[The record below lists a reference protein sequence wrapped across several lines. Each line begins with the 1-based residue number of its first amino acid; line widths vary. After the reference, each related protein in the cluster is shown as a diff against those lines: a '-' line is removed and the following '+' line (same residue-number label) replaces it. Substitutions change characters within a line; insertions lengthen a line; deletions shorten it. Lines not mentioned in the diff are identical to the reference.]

1 MKFFLLS
8 ISILFFSHVFSQN
21 SIQLDDSLK
30 ELKLKIQNIALNKGQ
45 FTILHIGDS
54 HMQPNNLSGMTRY
67 LLQKELGNAGRGLIF
82 PYTLAKT
89 NGPKDVTFRSNITWD
104 NAWIIKPHT
113 FDIGL
118 TGISIQSKSN
128 QGHIVWKSGSDTLK
142 YPSSQGFL
150 SFQIQ
155 NCQECK
161 IEVNGR
167 KKSYTSSTLVS
178 DTIHFNMSLD
188 SNKIQFLGGTFR
200 LLDLIEKSSNPG
212 ILYHSTGVA
221 GATFQTYVDNPLFEK
236 ELAYFAPDLVI
247 VSLGTNE
254 SVKKWDEAQF
264 KKNVNAFISSLK
276 KEVPTAKILIVLPN
290 ENYLF
295 VNEKW
300 NYNERIDLVRTAL
313 TNICL
318 EQDLLIYDQHI
329 AMGGKGSM
337 LEWEQKNLVNKDHI
351 HFLRKGY
358 QEQGKLLYLKL
369 TELLLGSE

>member
-1 MKFFLLS
+1 MKFFPFL
-8 ISILFFSHVFSQN
+8 ISFLFITPIFSQ
-21 SIQLDDSLK
+21 QLNQTDSL
-30 ELKLKIQNIALNKGQ
+30 EDLRLKIQEVTLNKGQ

-113 FDIGL
+113 FAIGL

-128 QGHIVWKSGSDTLK
+128 QGYIVWKSGSDTLK

-155 NCQECK
+155 NCQDCK

-167 KKSYTSSTLVS
+167 KKTYTSSSLVS
-178 DTIHFNMSLD
+178 DTIQFNMSLD
-188 SNKIQFLGGTFR
+188 SNKIQFSGGTFR

-221 GATFQTYVDNPLFEK
+221 GATFQTYVENPLFEK
-236 ELAYFAPDLVI
+236 ELAFFHPDLVI
-247 VSLGTNE
+247 ISLGTNE

-264 KKNVNAFISSLK
+264 KKHVNAFIYSLK
-276 KEVPTAKILIVLPN
+276 KELPSAKILIVLPN
-290 ENYLF
+290 ENYLL

-300 NYNERIDLVRTAL
+300 TYNERIDLVRTAL
-313 TNICL
+313 TTICL

-337 LEWEQKNLVNKDHI
+337 LEWEKRNLVNKDHI

-358 QEQGKLLYLKL
+358 QEQGKLLYFKLK
-369 TELLLGSE
+369 ELLVKQ